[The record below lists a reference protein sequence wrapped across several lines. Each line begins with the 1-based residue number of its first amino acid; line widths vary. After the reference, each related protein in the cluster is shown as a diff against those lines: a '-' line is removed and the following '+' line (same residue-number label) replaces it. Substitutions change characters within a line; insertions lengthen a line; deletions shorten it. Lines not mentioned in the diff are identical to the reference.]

1 MGGGGGRWWG
11 GQGPGSGEYSLT
23 NYSVAYEET
32 QSNRVSDFRGF
43 MCYLFLKAILLD
55 FYLFI
60 KNTKQTERKDP
71 DRLGIKF
78 YIFSKIKQAVLDD
91 FVGLLDVLRMMALV
105 ISYLTQTRVYTE
117 EQLSSD
123 SHMTFA
129 TPT

>member
-1 MGGGGGRWWG
+1 
-11 GQGPGSGEYSLT
+11 
-23 NYSVAYEET
+23 
-32 QSNRVSDFRGF
+32 

-78 YIFSKIKQAVLDD
+78 YIFSKIKQAALDD
-91 FVGLLDVLRMMALV
+91 FVGLLGVLRMMALV
-105 ISYLTQTRVYTE
+105 ISYLTQTRVITE